1 MVLKDVECTR
11 CGTQSEALV
20 EGAESAPVLVC
31 KTCDRKRT
39 HRTILGGCLRCIT
52 WGCEGIDV
60 NDFIR
65 TEGVKAG
72 IPRPEH
78 IGTAL
83 EAKTA
88 KSVEDKA
95 GGEIDK
101 RQTFIADG
109 LRDRRE
115 KRDWKR
121 RQGKYGARI
130 VLDGGSR

>member
-11 CGTQSEALV
+11 CGTRSEALV
-20 EGAESAPVLVC
+20 ESADSTLRIHCEVC
-31 KTCDRKRT
+31 DCKRL

-52 WGCEGIDV
+52 WGTEGVDV

-78 IGTAL
+78 IGTVL
-83 EAKTA
+83 ESKTA
-88 KSVEDKA
+88 KSIEDRN

-109 LRDRRE
+109 LKDRRE

-121 RQGKYGARI
+121 RQARFGARV